1 MLHVR
6 AYACMRSF
14 MRVCACVRA
23 CALVCMC
30 MHVYN
35 LEAGRYVK
43 YEVTVHCYSHF
54 RTCMDIIGRAD
65 ILIFIY
71 VFFILCW
78 CVLKISE
85 PEPSFNPL
93 SM

>member
-71 VFFILCW
+71 VFFYI
-78 CVLKISE
+78 VLVCFENIRTRAK
-85 PEPSFNPL
+85 F
-93 SM
+93 